1 MWLHKERGIAMYCKN
16 CGKEIEPDAKFCQEC
31 GTPVQE
37 PAQPQAGPEIIPE
50 EKPKKGKKPFYK
62 RWWFWAI
69 VVILVLGSCG
79 QANTKPSKDAEST
92 AKTAAAVTTEPAEIT
107 AAAATSSSEEIDNAV
122 TMIESILRAHY
133 TNYTISHED
142 NIITISIWQD
152 GIAMGA
158 LLASQGNEQCK
169 SAWDEMVENIKG
181 LCTSVCEFV
190 DTLGLDDV
198 YVVVNILNDGNT
210 ENVLLTVMEGA
221 VIYDSVNGD

>member
-1 MWLHKERGIAMYCKN
+1 MFCKN
-16 CGKEIEPDAKFCQEC
+16 CGKEIEPGAKFCKEC
-31 GTPVQE
+31 GAPVE
-37 PAQPQAGPEIIPE
+37 APTQPQAGPEIIPE
-50 EKPKKGKKPFYK
+50 VKPKKAKKPFYK
-62 RWWFWAI
+62 RWWFWVI
-69 VVILVLGSCG
+69 VAILVIGSCG
-79 QANTKPSKDAEST
+79 KTSTETPKDEPT
-92 AKTAAAVTTEPAEIT
+92 AKSAPTVATEPSET
-107 AAAATSSSEEIDNAV
+107 TVAAATSSSEEIDNAV
-122 TMIESILRAHY
+122 TMIESILKEHY
-133 TNYTISHED
+133 DNYTISHED

-210 ENVLLTVMEGA
+210 ENVLLTVMEGS
-221 VIYDSVNGD
+221 VIYDSVNDG